1 MRTGHENYSM
11 INFQSIPDLANDL
24 ISKNY
29 LLRKKA
35 REELVEIGDH
45 SLSVLAKLTKHE
57 DETVRWEAVLTIVQ
71 IGTRETLDILL
82 NCLEDDEFSIRWL
95 AAQGVVNQG
104 KYAIMPLLR
113 ELKNKPDSIFLR
125 HGAHHVLREL
135 RKKGFFKDNYYLI
148 EALSSE
154 FEHPIIQWK
163 LQKTIN
169 SIRLN

>member
-1 MRTGHENYSM
+1 MRTGYESYRM

-29 LLRKKA
+29 MLRKKA
-35 REELVEIGDH
+35 REELVD
-45 SLSVLAKLTKHE
+45 LAKLTKHE

>member
-1 MRTGHENYSM
+1 MRTGYESYRM

-45 SLSVLAKLTKHE
+45 SLNALAKLINHE

-82 NCLEDDEFSIRWL
+82 KCMEDDEFSIRWL

-135 RKKGFFKDNYYLI
+135 RKKGFFKDNYSLI
-148 EALSSE
+148 EALDDE
-154 FEHPIIQWK
+154 LDHPTILWK
-163 LQKTIN
+163 VQKTIN